1 MTRHLLDIDDLSA
14 GELEEVLRIA
24 ERSVADTPKALAG
37 KGAALVFE
45 KPSAR
50 TRSATELAVFG
61 LGGHPVYIQG
71 SEVGIDSRETA
82 EDVARTLACYHSVIC
97 ARVVDHRTL
106 VRMAAAIDT
115 AGVGVPVVNLL
126 SDLAHPG
133 QAVADVLTMRQR
145 WGATRG
151 RTLAYVGDANNV
163 WRSLA
168 AACAMSGMSLRLAA
182 PEGYGPSPADLDR
195 IARLGAVVEVT
206 TDPAE
211 AAAGADALYTDVW
224 VSMGQEPEA
233 ADRRKAFEGFTVDE
247 PLVARASS
255 EVIVLHCLPAHRG
268 EEISAGVLEGPH
280 SVVWSQA
287 ANRMHAMR
295 GLLAWLLGDDA
306 PGGVVL

>member
-233 ADRRKAFEGFTVDE
+233 AERRKAFEGFTVDE